1 MRNHPEDHLANKF
14 GSMSGID
21 KIEWMIETH
30 GWALETIAADPST
43 DPPTAA
49 CAYSIGMRAAVNFPD
64 VAVFGLAPAAASG
77 LVTLVADA
85 CRGGTAIPLGPEL
98 VGLLDNELRCV
109 FAPIDPG
116 RAAAHFATAVSWFRD
131 EPLDMVQLLYP
142 DRNGFLPYEAGFE
155 QRLRLAQ
162 PVLGRIAN

>member
-1 MRNHPEDHLANKF
+1 
-14 GSMSGID
+14 
-21 KIEWMIETH
+21 
-30 GWALETIAADPST
+30 
-43 DPPTAA
+43 
-49 CAYSIGMRAAVNFPD
+49 
-64 VAVFGLAPAAASG
+64 
-77 LVTLVADA
+77 
-85 CRGGTAIPLGPEL
+85 LGPEL